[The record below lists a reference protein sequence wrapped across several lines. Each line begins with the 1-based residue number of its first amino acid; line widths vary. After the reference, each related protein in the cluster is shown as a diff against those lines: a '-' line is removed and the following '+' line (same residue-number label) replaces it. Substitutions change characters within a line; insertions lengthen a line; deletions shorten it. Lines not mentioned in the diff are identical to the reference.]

1 MVCDGTRRVVI
12 IKNIASNVVDEAILI
27 LKDKKSNKNKNM
39 IISVANSSKKTNN
52 YLLREAE
59 DIINSYIKEKDPK
72 GGLVHELNLKPFP
85 PEKRIF
91 TNTVI
96 NLALVLSIAVLLFV
110 VVKLF

>member
-85 PEKRIF
+85 PEKRFF

-110 VVKLF
+110 VVKLL